1 MDFIN
6 SYTHQADLKYV
17 RSSMNIPLL
26 KWEHEKQLTR
36 SWHHSGNKDALH
48 ALVKSYIRL
57 VVSIAFRYRYYGL
70 PLSDLIQEG
79 NIGLLQAA
87 EKFDPKRE
95 VRFSAYAKWW
105 IRACIQDYILKNW
118 SIVRTG
124 STTSQKTLF
133 FNLNRLKR
141 KLLSLKETMD
151 HDEKNH
157 ISEILQVSIQDV
169 QNMES
174 RLAQHDLSLSANI
187 SENDERNFQDLL
199 SDNRPTP
206 EEESVRKQNT
216 KNCQIWIKNALTHLP
231 PLEQL
236 IISRRWLSDS
246 SENLDKIAKD
256 LKITKERVRHLEA
269 KAIRKLRHFLI
280 ENFREARQL
289 LD

>member
-105 IRACIQDYILKNW
+105 IRACIQDYILKKLVYCTYRDQRLLKNT
-118 SIVRTG
+118 V
-124 STTSQKTLF
+124 

-157 ISEILQVSIQDV
+157 ISEILQVSIQDMYRIWKV
-169 QNMES
+169 GLLNMIFLLVPI
-174 RLAQHDLSLSANI
+174 LAKMMKGIFRIYSVIIVLPPKKKV
-187 SENDERNFQDLL
+187 SENRTQKL
-199 SDNRPTP
+199 SNLD
-206 EEESVRKQNT
+206 
-216 KNCQIWIKNALTHLP
+216 KNALTHLP